1 MFHEL
6 GGFRKEMKYSGDYDF
21 FLRALAIEPFA
32 RIGRTLACFRRH
44 GDNQSMSITPKHRA
58 EIAEV
63 ERQFGPSR
71 EWKKQ
76 YYRYLLKFWLNATNP
91 SWFACKRIDALRTP
105 RAGLMFQD

>member
-1 MFHEL
+1 MHMATYVNSEMFHEL

-58 EIAEV
+58 EIDEV

-76 YYRYLLKFWLNATNP
+76 YYLGNKEPHVDQA
-91 SWFACKRIDALRTP
+91 
-105 RAGLMFQD
+105 FQPDFPGTSGWKA